1 MSSQTSGKV
10 KEVSFFFSCPFLF
23 LDDPDDDYLFVLLLP
38 TGHFERRVK
47 FGHDADLIHVRAE
60 FNGHMLRICIPRR
73 IAPVFS

>member
-10 KEVSFFFSCPFLF
+10 KEVSPFLF
-23 LDDPDDDYLFVLLLP
+23 LFGRFADPDAFSLLFSCL